1 MCVWVLA
8 SLGGCAHKPE
18 VVPVSQPLPKH
29 AHSCESARFLF
40 EPDQVLATG
49 ANLLVTGNEINE
61 EIADAAD
68 QAWRSYCR
76 KIQQLR
82 QEALDTRVKIKVI
95 ETYAK
100 NENLNLE
107 QWLEKTQAEAPE
119 PTSEEVRA
127 FYDKEIP
134 NGEPSF
140 EEVQGEVQNY
150 LLQKSK
156 QKYLLNKVN
165 TLMAEAGITISMPDV
180 SPAPIDIKRPSYAP
194 VLGDVS
200 TKVTVT
206 VFLISNA
213 LTAHKSLTY

>member
-1 MCVWVLA
+1 MKLLSSIHSVRQKWVGVVCLGLA

-82 QEALDTRVKIKVI
+82 QEAQNPGQDLH
-95 ETYAK
+95 
-100 NENLNLE
+100 
-107 QWLEKTQAEAPE
+107 P
-119 PTSEEVRA
+119 
-127 FYDKEIP
+127 
-134 NGEPSF
+134 GEP
-140 EEVQGEVQNY
+140 QRMKN
-150 LLQKSK
+150 
-156 QKYLLNKVN
+156 
-165 TLMAEAGITISMPDV
+165 AWPD
-180 SPAPIDIKRPSYAP
+180 PCRYNR
-194 VLGDVS
+194 L
-200 TKVTVT
+200 
-206 VFLISNA
+206 
-213 LTAHKSLTY
+213 